1 MQKQH
6 ILNETQWINDNK
18 EEAIKEFNV
27 QLKKLTGKDLPE
39 DVLAQSLTKLEFT
52 YDPIKQSLFR
62 SANDAYDLGFLAK
75 GKSRPILNGI
85 YDIVLLDQVLS
96 EKGLP
101 TIEGGTT
108 TEGSQP
114 GNYNTT
120 TDASTNETLPDVV
133 S

>member
-1 MQKQH
+1 M
-6 ILNETQWINDNK
+6 
-18 EEAIKEFNV
+18 
-27 QLKKLTGKDLPE
+27 LT
-39 DVLAQSLTKLEFT
+39 
-52 YDPIKQSLFR
+52 
-62 SANDAYDLGFLAK
+62 

-85 YDIVLLDQVLS
+85 YDLVLLDQVLS

-120 TDASTNETLPDVV
+120 TDTSANETLPDVV